1 MKKNKLKNLLKC
13 GILICGIS
21 LLIFA
26 CQKDD
31 DLLKVDDNLAKQN
44 NGNQSHLRAKDIPL
58 ILDFVKKETNNTQ
71 QVIFD
76 DTNVNKAKQDY
87 RNFNFSARTTSGFGY
102 IDTSNALV
110 VESETVISYTFKVVT
125 KNLTNFINYIV
136 VENKADL
143 EKYGYFMKYTP
154 TTQWIESRLSLS
166 SFSGTVDYY
175 NENEDLQTS
184 LTLTDGNIINFGDN
198 EIPCPEIVFNPFG
211 VGENQS
217 AEDSSDQ
224 GGSSIVNEEGTDS
237 NYNPWDTWTTGW
249 FPTDTGSGNGTG
261 GGGGGNEDIGEEEID
276 EGSSGGKCCKT
287 CEVEPGVGCNHEHH
301 HYNYVNRTGQINLKT
316 TPSVDNPCVHT
327 GVVAFMINQLD
338 FTTQQI
344 DWLTDIEQAD
354 IYASLIDYLNLA
366 NYNQVAIDNA
376 QDVVETLMQNDC
388 EVNPIQEIC
397 NCLNLDFGIFI
408 CITDAINSIFDDD
421 CSISDDA
428 FNSIYSTNSPFN
440 VDLSLV
446 RASCDS
452 IDTSNVEA
460 NAKFM
465 CIYNK
470 LIASPS
476 FKNLFTNTF
485 GESKEMN
492 VKIKVTDNLIIDG
505 ESVNGVC
512 KRENY
517 NLDSSGNLENIELQ
531 IEINSNLL
539 SGSNSKT
546 PFQIIKTI
554 LHEAIHA
561 YLYVKILDC
570 DEGSAIAQID
580 ESKFENLIDL
590 YFENTCSQNQDQ
602 HDFMINFML
611 PTMIQILSEV
621 KDSSIPDNQQEVLN
635 GFDFLILSEATNGP
649 LTESIIFNWPSLY
662 HYISLSGLHNTDAYN
677 QITPSNTVNSY
688 LKSVYLAKL
697 NTLSKNCYD

>member
-154 TTQWIESRLSLS
+154 TTQWIESRLPLS

-217 AEDSSDQ
+217 AEDSSNQ

-261 GGGGGNEDIGEEEID
+261 GGGGNDDIGEEEID

-366 NYNQVAIDNA
+366 NYNQVAIDKA

-446 RASCDS
+446 RASCDNDN
-452 IDTSNVEA
+452 IDLSQVES

-465 CIYNK
+465 CVYNK
-470 LIASPS
+470 LAESPK
-476 FKNLFTNTF
+476 FKTLFIDTF
-485 GESKEMN
+485 GEENSEMN
-492 VKIKVTDNLIIDG
+492 VKFELVTLSNPNAAANITSDVNNPTEITIAFNKTRIDNNHPLTTASDII
-505 ESVNGVC
+505 
-512 KRENY
+512 
-517 NLDSSGNLENIELQ
+517 
-531 IEINSNLL
+531 
-539 SGSNSKT
+539 
-546 PFQIIKTI
+546 
-554 LHEAIHA
+554 HEAIHA
-561 YLYVKILDC
+561 FLRYKAHECNGDSIPALNTQNLSETLNNYNYDC
-570 DEGSAIAQID
+570 SIA
-580 ESKFENLIDL
+580 
-590 YFENTCSQNQDQ
+590 TDQ
-602 HDFMINFML
+602 HDLMFNNLI
-611 PTMIQILSEV
+611 PTMTDMLA
-621 KDSSIPDNQQEVLN
+621 EVLN
-635 GFDFLILSEATNGP
+635 DLVASSDMNYFHNFWWNDDITAEAENWNWLSYTDSSGTELEGCLYFMSLVGLSAAEEFENEITNDDRKGFLFDEYNVLINNKRAT
-649 LTESIIFNWPSLY
+649 
-662 HYISLSGLHNTDAYN
+662 
-677 QITPSNTVNSY
+677 Q
-688 LKSVYLAKL
+688 
-697 NTLSKNCYD
+697 TLFDHSTCDN

>member
-58 ILDFVKKETNNTQ
+58 ILYFVKKETNNTQ

-376 QDVVETLMQNDC
+376 QDVVETLMENDC

-397 NCLNLDFGIFI
+397 ECLNSSNNIFACIGLLIEHIIDEINCEKLKNLTKTDSLNANVKPIVNSLRLKTTLDKEWSCNYRRYPNFGEFYTSAQDEGII
-408 CITDAINSIFDDD
+408 EGKSLTKS
-421 CSISDDA
+421 
-428 FNSIYSTNSPFN
+428 SIYVGTSWIGNIHTHPKDTYPMFSWLDLKAIKN
-440 VDLSLV
+440 VHKGTSSSSKNDVFVMIVCDNGKVYSIKINDVDTLISALDNDL
-446 RASCDS
+446 
-452 IDTSNVEA
+452 E
-460 NAKFM
+460 NAKGNT
-465 CIYNK
+465 NK
-470 LIASPS
+470 
-476 FKNLFTNTF
+476 K
-485 GESKEMN
+485 KE
-492 VKIKVTDNLIIDG
+492 
-505 ESVNGVC
+505 
-512 KRENY
+512 
-517 NLDSSGNLENIELQ
+517 ENIEKFLA
-531 IEINSNLL
+531 EEFKKSDNLEQTFL
-539 SGSNSKT
+539 K
-546 PFQIIKTI
+546 
-554 LHEAIHA
+554 
-561 YLYVKILDC
+561 LYGNHGL
-570 DEGSAIAQID
+570 
-580 ESKFENLIDL
+580 
-590 YFENTCSQNQDQ
+590 
-602 HDFMINFML
+602 
-611 PTMIQILSEV
+611 
-621 KDSSIPDNQQEVLN
+621 
-635 GFDFLILSEATNGP
+635 
-649 LTESIIFNWPSLY
+649 SLY
-662 HYISLSGLHNTDAYN
+662 KATDVNLSNWTQLELDENDN
-677 QITPSNTVNSY
+677 NTVNETPC
-688 LKSVYLAKL
+688 
-697 NTLSKNCYD
+697 N